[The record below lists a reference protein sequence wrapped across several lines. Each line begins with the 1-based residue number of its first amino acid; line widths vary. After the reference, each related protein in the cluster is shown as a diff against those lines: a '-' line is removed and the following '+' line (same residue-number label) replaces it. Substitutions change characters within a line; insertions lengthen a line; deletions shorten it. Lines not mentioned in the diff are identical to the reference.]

1 MLPVDSKIGAPDL
14 YYSRCEELKS
24 KKSNGVQGT
33 KSAFIQRRYRNR
45 LTFSFGFSLMA
56 GRIGCHPRG
65 EVRVRIV
72 VHKPPFHAPELKRS
86 GDRVNGE
93 KDVPLGGSI
102 AEMHYSEAFLCSRL
116 SHGAQEH
123 PTHREIHRARV
134 NAIQEL
140 LGRLRPSPLAGYSQ
154 M

>member
-116 SHGAQEH
+116 SITRFRPVDGAMSTCG
-123 PTHREIHRARV
+123 PGNI
-134 NAIQEL
+134 
-140 LGRLRPSPLAGYSQ
+140 
-154 M
+154 